1 MVLRTSPAHYL
12 TSNHQLSSVYVN
24 HKIKEA
30 DALQIQ
36 QHVTLTSVP
45 KKITGQGQ
53 GQGHH

>member
-1 MVLRTSPAHYL
+1 MVLRKSPAHNL

-45 KKITGQGQ
+45 KKIS
-53 GQGHH
+53 GQGHTTHH